1 MTNTVNE
8 IKLSYKPNRDYI
20 ERYKISN
27 SQDAYTLVASLF
39 DDDLIYLREEMV
51 VVYLNRSNRVL
62 GYCKFFQ
69 GGNSSVV
76 VDIKI
81 ILAVALKGMASS
93 IILAHNHPSCNL
105 QPSQH
110 DRALTAN
117 FKKACESLE
126 LSLMDH
132 LIITPDGQYFS
143 FADEGIL

>member
-8 IKLSYKPNRDYI
+8 IKLSYKPNKDYI

-27 SQDAYTLVASLF
+27 SQDAHTLVASLF

-51 VVYLNRSNRVL
+51 VVYLNRGNRVL
-62 GYCKFFQ
+62 GYCKAFS
-69 GGNSSVV
+69 GGNSGVL
-76 VDIKI
+76 VDIKM
-81 ILAVALKGMASS
+81 ILAVALKGMATS

-105 QPSQH
+105 KPSQQ

-117 FKKACESLE
+117 LKEACKSVDIYLA
-126 LSLMDH
+126 DH
-132 LIITPDGQYFS
+132 LIITPDGKYYS

>member
-1 MTNTVNE
+1 MTSTVNE
-8 IKLSYKPNRDYI
+8 IKLSYKPNKDYI

-27 SQDAYTLVASLF
+27 SQQAYTLAASLF

-51 VVYLNRSNRVL
+51 VVYLNRANKVL

-76 VDIKI
+76 VDTKI

-105 QPSQH
+105 QPSQQ

-126 LSLMDH
+126 LHLADH
-132 LIITPDGQYFS
+132 LIITPDGKYFS
-143 FADEGIL
+143 FADEGLM